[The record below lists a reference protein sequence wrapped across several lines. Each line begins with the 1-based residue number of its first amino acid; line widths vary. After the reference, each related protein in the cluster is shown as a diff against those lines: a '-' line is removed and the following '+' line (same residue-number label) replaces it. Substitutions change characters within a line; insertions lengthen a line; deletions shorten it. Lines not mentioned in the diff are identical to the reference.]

1 MKYLLVLVSIVILFS
16 FSTLSQECI
25 NYHKD
30 FCPLPDY
37 SFYYDQ
43 QSKGLDM
50 FVGEK
55 IRINIIFYA
64 STDYYLSVC
73 GHRKFKIIQF
83 QIIDPDS
90 KRILYDNAGE
100 DYVDNIIIKNKNTR
114 NLIVEVSI
122 PRELN
127 KVKKND
133 DKKCVGILLASR
145 LNK

>member
-1 MKYLLVLVSIVILFS
+1 MKNILVLVFMVVSFS
-16 FSTLSQECI
+16 SSTLSQECI
-25 NYHKD
+25 DYHKD

-43 QSKGLDM
+43 QSKGMDM

-55 IRINIIFYA
+55 IRLNIIFYA

-73 GHRKFKIIQF
+73 GHRKFRTIQF
-83 QIIDPDS
+83 QIIEPES
-90 KRILYDNAGE
+90 KRVLYDNATE

-133 DKKCVGILLASR
+133 ERKCVGLLLASR